1 VTAVVTEAASLRWDT
16 AAVTSRNSI
25 IVVGYARL
33 ATTAAAHA
41 AQEYFAVSL
50 RIDRR
55 THVVTEVDSTAV
67 TGLVRGWLAE
77 LLLGVDFSADI
88 TALLTEIEADYLGQG
103 NGAIRQAIGDA
114 WRRYAARGTR

>member
-1 VTAVVTEAASLRWDT
+1 MTAIVPESRPLHWDT
-16 AAVTSRNSI
+16 PPVTRRDSI

-41 AQEYFAVSL
+41 AQEYFAISL

-88 TALLTEIEADYLGQG
+88 TALLAEIEADYLGQG

>member
-1 VTAVVTEAASLRWDT
+1 VTIVAEPRPLHWQT
-16 AAVTSRNSI
+16 AAVTRRDSI
-25 IVVGYARL
+25 IVVGYARV

-41 AQEYFAVSL
+41 VQEFLTISL

-55 THVVTEVDSTAV
+55 THVVTEVDSTAA
-67 TGLVRGWLAE
+67 TGLVRSWLAE

-88 TALLTEIEADYLGQG
+88 TPLLAEIEVDYLGQG

-114 WRRYAARGTR
+114 WRRYAGHVTK